1 MGTETIEEAPAVG
14 DERQG
19 EQQGERTDGRS
30 ATDGRSRTDG
40 RDGDTGTLR
49 GRGIRGPVRG
59 TAPVP
64 LSVLDLATVGSGF
77 TATDAL
83 RTSVE
88 IARTAETRGYHRMWV
103 AEHHSMPGVASSSPA
118 VILAHLA
125 AHTRTLRLGSGGV
138 MLPNHAP
145 LVIAEQFGTLE
156 ALAPG
161 RIDLGLG
168 RAPGTDGATAA
179 ALRRT
184 DRLHEGADEFPQQ
197 LAELTRFLDDD
208 FPDGHRYA
216 RIHAIPGPVQGTAPG
231 GVQSAGRPSVWLLG
245 SSGFSARL
253 AGTLGLPFSFAH
265 HFSAANT
272 VPALALYRES
282 FRPSEILDRP
292 YASIGVAALAADD
305 PAEARR
311 QVLSG
316 ALSMLRLRTG
326 RPGLVPTPQ
335 EAEAYEF
342 SPAERDFVDSWL
354 VNIIHG
360 DPDTVRTGLDQLVD
374 RTGADEL
381 VITANA
387 HTPSVRLRSYD
398 LIADAYGFPKDI
410 ATASAEAPS
419 GVSSEV
425 AAG

>member
-1 MGTETIEEAPAVG
+1 VRPAHARTIKEALAVG
-14 DERQG
+14 DDVARNG
-19 EQQGERTDGRS
+19 GGS
-30 ATDGRSRTDG
+30 GNG
-40 RDGDTGTLR
+40 GDAGTA
-49 GRGIRGPVRG
+49 GHGIRGTVRG

-64 LSVLDLATVGSGF
+64 LSVLDLAGVGAGL
-77 TATDAL
+77 TAGDAL
-83 RTSVE
+83 RNSVE
-88 IARTAETRGYHRMWV
+88 IARTAEARGYHRMWV

-125 AHTRTLRLGSGGV
+125 AFTRTLRLGSGGV

-156 ALAPG
+156 AMAPG

-184 DRLHEGADEFPQQ
+184 ESLHEGADEFPQQ
-197 LAELTRFLDDD
+197 LAELVRFLDDD

-216 RIHAIPGPVQGTAPG
+216 RIHAVPGPVQGSTAG
-231 GVQSAGRPSVWLLG
+231 GVQSAARPSIWLLG
-245 SSGFSARL
+245 SSGFSAQL
-253 AGTLGLPFSFAH
+253 AGALGLPFSFAH

-282 FRPSEILDRP
+282 FRPSEVLDRP
-292 YASIGVAALAADD
+292 YASIGVAALATED
-305 PAEARR
+305 PEQARR
-311 QVLSG
+311 QVLAG

-326 RPGLVPTPQ
+326 RPGLVPTPE
-335 EAEAYEF
+335 EAESYAY

-354 VNIIHG
+354 VNIVHG
-360 DPDTVRTGLDQLVD
+360 DPETVRAGLDELVA

-387 HTPSVRLRSYD
+387 HTPEVRLRSYG

-410 ATASAEAPS
+410 TE
-419 GVSSEV
+419 ET